1 MPEAQIASQ
10 AESEFVNDYYQRSRK
25 KNKTVRYM
33 INGLNHIIMV
43 KKVVNGCSFTN

>member
-25 KNKTVRYM
+25 KTRHSG
-33 INGLNHIIMV
+33 I
-43 KKVVNGCSFTN
+43 

>member
-25 KNKTVRYM
+25 KQDSQVYDQWFKSY
-33 INGLNHIIMV
+33 NHGE
-43 KKVVNGCSFTN
+43 KGCQWLLIY